1 MANWFQHKTNTMKRF
16 KKRKQTKEI
25 RYVKTPPQLTRQP
38 RHIGGDLVDKLCA
51 YCDGQGHALFSSL
64 GRLVDSPFNSIMTVT
79 VLAITISLASGFY
92 LLLNN
97 LHQLTANIETSA
109 QISLFLKDEITDAR
123 ANKLANSIRQN
134 PAVQQ
139 VYVINKEQ
147 ALAEFKT
154 YSGFGSAIT
163 ALKTNPLP
171 IVVQVLPKKTLED
184 RKKLENLR
192 QEFQRLVEVDLA
204 QMDMQWVERLQSIM
218 AVAERGAGLLNT
230 MLGFAVLF
238 IAGNTIRQE
247 LHNRHEEVII
257 AKLVGATNGFI
268 QRPFLYAGLW
278 MGLFAGFLAWFLVSI
293 MMLLLRQPVETL
305 SGLYGG
311 NFHLLFFS
319 FMDFFKLIGISTA
332 LGGLGSWAVLSYQLQ
347 HTRPE

>member
-1 MANWFQHKTNTMKRF
+1 MVNWFRLNTMKGF
-16 KKRKQTKEI
+16 KKRKQTKEV
-25 RYVKTPPQLTRQP
+25 RYVKTPSQVTRQT
-38 RHIGGDLVDKLCA
+38 RRVGGDLLDKLCA
-51 YCDGQGHALFSSL
+51 HCDGQGQALFSSL
-64 GRLVDSPFNSIMTVT
+64 GRLVDSPFNSIMTIM

-109 QISLFLKDEITDAR
+109 QISLFLKDEITDAH
-123 ANKLANSIRQN
+123 ANKLASTIRKN
-134 PAVQQ
+134 PAIQQ
-139 VYVINKEQ
+139 VTLISKDQ

-171 IVVQVLPKKTLED
+171 VVIQVLPKNTLED
-184 RKKLENLR
+184 KKELENLR

-204 QMDMQWVERLQSIM
+204 QMDMQWVERLQSIV
-218 AVAERGAGLLNT
+218 AVAERGACLLNT
-230 MLGFAVLF
+230 LLGFAVLF

-268 QRPFLYAGLW
+268 QKPFLYAGLW
-278 MGLFAGFLAWFLVSI
+278 MGMFAGLLAWFIVSV
-293 MMLLLRQPVETL
+293 MMLLLRQPVEAL

-311 NFHLLFFS
+311 GFHLLFFS
-319 FMDFFKLIGISTA
+319 VADFFKLIGISSA

-347 HTRPE
+347 YTRPE

>member
-1 MANWFQHKTNTMKRF
+1 MKGF
-16 KKRKQTKEI
+16 KKRKQTQEV
-25 RYVKTPPQLTRQP
+25 RYVKTPTSQVTRQT
-38 RHIGGDLVDKLCA
+38 RRVGGDLVDKLRA
-51 YCDGQGHALFSSL
+51 SFDGQGQALFSSL
-64 GRLVDSPFNSIMTVT
+64 GRLVDSPFNSIMTII

-92 LLLNN
+92 LLINN
-97 LHQLTANIETSA
+97 LHQLTANIQTSA
-109 QISLFLKDEITDAR
+109 QMSLFLKDEVTDAH
-123 ANKLANSIRQN
+123 ADKLANSIRQN
-134 PAVQQ
+134 PAIQRVN
-139 VYVINKEQ
+139 VISKDQ

-171 IVVQVLPKKTLED
+171 VVVQVLPKNTLED
-184 RKKLENLR
+184 KKELENLR
-192 QEFQRLVEVDLA
+192 QEFQRFVEVDIA
-204 QMDMQWVERLQSIM
+204 VMDMQWIERLQSIM
-218 AVAERGAGLLNT
+218 AVAERGASLLNI

-257 AKLVGATNGFI
+257 AKLVGATNAFI
-268 QRPFLYAGLW
+268 QKPFLYTGLW
-278 MGLFAGFLAWFLVSI
+278 MGLFAGLLAWFIVSI

-319 FMDFFKLIGISTA
+319 VTDFFKLVSISSA

-347 HTRPE
+347 RTQPE